1 VLTTRSRAAAG
12 HGAAAILG
20 RPSADYIYAMTE
32 LPFQGQVAIVTG
44 GAGGIGS
51 AVARRLLRDG
61 ASVALVDVNTSRF
74 DALKA
79 ELDGGSSR
87 VLALGADVAQESD
100 VQSYVRGALDH
111 FGRLDLFFNNAGIEG
126 KLVNIVDCDAAE
138 FDRVMAVNV
147 RGVFLG
153 LREVLRAFRQQGTGG
168 AIVNTASIA
177 GLRGAA
183 GVAPYIAS
191 KHAVIGL
198 TRTAALESA
207 GFGVRVNAIAPGYI
221 DTRMIQALNE
231 ARSPGNAQAAREAMI
246 ARVPLRRYGSPDE
259 VANVVVWLLSK
270 EASYITGSVHVV
282 DAGLM
287 A

>member
-1 VLTTRSRAAAG
+1 MA
-12 HGAAAILG
+12 
-20 RPSADYIYAMTE
+20 E

-61 ASVALVDVNTSRF
+61 AHVVLVDVNASQL
-74 DALKA
+74 DAVAA

-87 VLALGADVAQESD
+87 LLALAADVTQESE
-100 VQSYVRGALDH
+100 VHSYVRRTVDQ
-111 FGRLDLFFNNAGIEG
+111 FGKLDLFFNNAGVEG
-126 KLVNIVDCDAAE
+126 RIANIVDFDVAE

-153 LREVLRAFRQQGTGG
+153 LREVLRVLHQQGTGG

-231 ARSPGNAQAAREAMI
+231 ARSPGNPQAAREAMI

-259 VANVVVWLLSK
+259 VANLVAWLLGQ
-270 EASYITGSVHVV
+270 EASYITGSVYVV
-282 DAGLM
+282 DAGVM
-287 A
+287 S